1 MHPLESISISSVVV
15 NARPEMIK
23 HVLNG
28 LNALPG
34 VEVHVVSDDGRII
47 VTIESDSD
55 QTVAD
60 TFQVINRQRGV
71 LSASMVYH
79 QYESNPDREV

>member
-15 NARPEMIK
+15 NAHPDRIRQVMD
-23 HVLNG
+23 G
-28 LNALPG
+28 LATLPG
-34 VEVHVVSDDGRII
+34 VEVHVATEEGKLI

-55 QTVAD
+55 KSVAK
-60 TFQVINRQRGV
+60 TFEAINQQPGV

-79 QYESNPDREV
+79 QYETNPDEEV